1 MALVTAALNQMLD
14 ALDETPAAPAAGIAY
29 ISLHT
34 DVPGSG
40 SGGEVTGGAP
50 AYARKAA
57 TWNAASGASKAI
69 SGSLVFDVP
78 GGTTIR
84 RVGFWTALSGGTY
97 FGDADITDETY
108 GGQGTYT
115 LTAASVS
122 LT

>member
-1 MALVTAALNQMLD
+1 MALVTVALNQMLD

-34 DVPGSG
+34 DAV
-40 SGGEVTGGAP
+40 GGGDANEVSGGAP

-78 GGTTIR
+78 AGTTIR
-84 RVGFWTALSGGTY
+84 RVGFYSAVSGGTY